1 MEDKKEMLIKTY
13 DATVKEYVKHEF
25 NNPSM
30 EKHYKKFLSLIPKNS
45 KILDA
50 GCGPGQAS
58 KKFSEKGY
66 SVLGIDL
73 SKEMVSFAKEKVP
86 KAKFLVMNIENITLK
101 EKFDANWAAFIL
113 VHVPREKHK
122 TIIEQFKKLLT
133 PNGILFLGMLEGKGE
148 KIMPE
153 PYNRNYK
160 QYFVFVSKKEI
171 ENYLQS
177 QDFKILNYS
186 TEEFDEEGD
195 KFVLSF
201 TYAKLNKQSK
211 HPKV

>member
-1 MEDKKEMLIKTY
+1 MLIKTY
-13 DATVKEYVKHEF
+13 NATVKEYVAHEF
-25 NNPSM
+25 DNPSM
-30 EKHYKKFLSLIPKNS
+30 EKNYEKFLSLNQKKS
-45 KILDA
+45 KILDV

-58 KKFSEKGY
+58 KRFAEKGHK
-66 SVLGIDL
+66 VLGIDL
-73 SKEMVSFAKEKVP
+73 SEGMINFARKEIP
-86 KAKFLVMNIENITLK
+86 KAKFLVMDIENITLK
-101 EKFDANWAAFIL
+101 EKFDAIWAAFIL
-113 VHVPREKHK
+113 VHIPKSKHRK
-122 TIIEQFKKLLT
+122 IIQKLKGLLK
-133 PNGILFLGMLEGKGE
+133 PNGILFLGVLEGEGE

-195 KFVLSF
+195 KFNLSS
-201 TYAKLNKQSK
+201 TYAKLNKESAQKSMNK
-211 HPKV
+211 